1 MKKAK
6 AFIPALIWAVIL
18 FVLSTGNSVQA
29 PRIITWLEPDK
40 LGHAGAY
47 FIFTGLILYGFYRIG
62 SWSNKQ
68 LWIAVLISSTFGL
81 AMEVIQYTFFP
92 GRYFEVFDIIA
103 NIIGALICI
112 ITSKFLIK

>member
-6 AFIPALIWAVIL
+6 AFIPALIWAVVL
-18 FVLSTGNSVQA
+18 FILSTGNNVQA
-29 PRIITWLEPDK
+29 PRIVNWLASDK

-47 FIFTGLILYGFYRIG
+47 FIFTGLILYGFYQAG
-62 SWSNKQ
+62 SRSNKQ
-68 LWIAVLISSTFGL
+68 LWIAALISSTYGL

-103 NIIGALICI
+103 NIIGILFCI
-112 ITSKFLIK
+112 IASKFLIK